1 MNKEL
6 ELMELSSYL
15 TNKVSWVLLGLIN
28 AVLLFDSSAA
38 QNMGSQQKQRQQAQV
53 QIRKI
58 KLELFF
64 TLFCFSNEFNAYKIS
79 SSWA

>member
-28 AVLLFDSSAA
+28 AVLLHDSSAA
-38 QNMGSQQKQRQQAQV
+38 QNMGSQQKQCQQAQV

-64 TLFCFSNEFNAYKIS
+64 TLFCFSNEFKCL
-79 SSWA
+79 